1 MEKFRR
7 FRGFGALA
15 LLGGLGRHRHQEE
28 RFERTNTSFQTYSTD
43 ISTSWEDRA
52 RTYLEALRGKPVCAS
67 EWSSFLARFRNDFG
81 LSIDRH
87 TVFSSDELCKF
98 RRWLEDIRG
107 GQLTD
112 SDFEMLTK
120 DIFKSKSI
128 SFNDADLQQISS
140 IRAGGIANNFSSQTQ
155 IFIQAPPPQVT
166 NTKVIEEYHHYNGAP
181 TESAQVALQ
190 VEQNVTEEQEA
201 ATAVQTQETTTTTH
215 TATHESNSSSSASY
229 SEESAASATA

>member
-1 MEKFRR
+1 MNIDLHSEDNDDKFEKFRR
-7 FRGFGALA
+7 FRGLGALA
-15 LLGGLGRHRHQEE
+15 LLNGMGRHRQRED

-67 EWSSFLARFRNDFG
+67 EWSSFLARFRSNFG
-81 LSIDRH
+81 VSIDRH

-112 SDFEMLTK
+112 SDFEMITK

-128 SFNDADLQQISS
+128 SFNDTDVQLINS
-140 IRAGGIANNFSSQTQ
+140 IRAGGIAHSLST
-155 IFIQAPPPQVT
+155 
-166 NTKVIEEYHHYNGAP
+166 E
-181 TESAQVALQ
+181 TESAHVALNVQ
-190 VEQNVTEEQEA
+190 QNETQEQEESAAA
-201 ATAVQTQETTTTTH
+201 ATAIQTQETTTTTH
-215 TATHESNSSSSASY
+215 TATHESSSSSSTSY
-229 SEESAASATA
+229 SEESASSASA